1 MPLLEVTDLGV
12 RYDKAQILSGVSLA
26 VDGGEQQML
35 VTARALKY
43 QARLLAIDEP
53 SLGLA
58 PRIREELFAAILR
71 IHGGVISIL
80 LVEQEVG
87 QVFRMADRSYVLSQ
101 GRIIAQGSARSLMA
115 DETLRAGY
123 LGL

>member
-1 MPLLEVTDLGV
+1 M
-12 RYDKAQILSGVSLA
+12 
-26 VDGGEQQML
+26 
-35 VTARALKY
+35 
-43 QARLLAIDEP
+43 
-53 SLGLA
+53 
-58 PRIREELFAAILR
+58 
-71 IHGGVISIL
+71 L